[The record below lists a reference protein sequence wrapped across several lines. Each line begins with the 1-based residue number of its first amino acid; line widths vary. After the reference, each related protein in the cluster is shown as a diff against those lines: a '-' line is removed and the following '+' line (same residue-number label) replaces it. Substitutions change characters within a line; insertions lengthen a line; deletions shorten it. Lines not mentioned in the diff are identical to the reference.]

1 VSDVRPSPTPYV
13 AVTRVHPA
21 GGEHHGARG
30 DEREPPEGPSR
41 QLTSAHA
48 TPADDT
54 ATEEAT
60 TCPAQARERTTAHIA
75 EALYSTGDSDGARK
89 ADVTSTMST
98 EQDTVLTAPHVMVST
113 ARLHASATKH
123 TAACNMP
130 ACNARPRHTT
140 KRSDAPNP
148 TCAPVRPQVNSG
160 RVETP
165 TAEPRRASGESA
177 TSMEQAT
184 TLHTA
189 HAMVRSTARPSAA
202 SGTHARDARATDPA
216 RRPDAP
222 NATHAPTRTQVEDG
236 QTEASAEAS
245 EAELGAVRAR
255 EQDEDLRDF
264 YEQHAEVRDALPHC
278 GRASGHAHRVA
289 RAVSCRSSKR
299 ATRAA
304 APQRA

>member
-1 VSDVRPSPTPYV
+1 VSDVRP
-13 AVTRVHPA
+13 
-21 GGEHHGARG
+21 G
-30 DEREPPEGPSR
+30 EREPMKGPSLE
-41 QLTSAHA
+41 LTSAHA
-48 TPADDT
+48 TSANAT

-60 TCPAQARERTTAHIA
+60 TCPAQARECTAAHIA
-75 EALYSTGDSDGARK
+75 EALCSTGDSDGARE
-89 ADVTSTMST
+89 ANVANTMSA
-98 EQDTVLTAPHVMVST
+98 EQDTVLTSPHVMVST
-113 ARLHASATKH
+113 ARLRASTTKH
-123 TAACNMP
+123 PAACNTP
-130 ACNARPRHTT
+130 ACNTRQRHTT
-140 KRSDAPNP
+140 KRSDAPNS
-148 TCAPVRPQVNSG
+148 TRAPVRPQVNSG

-189 HAMVRSTARPSAA
+189 HAVVRSTARPLAA
-202 SGTHARDARATDPA
+202 SGTHAHDARATDPA

-222 NATHAPTRTQVEDG
+222 NATHAPTRTQVDDG
-236 QTEASAEAS
+236 QTEASAKAS

-255 EQDEDLRDF
+255 EQDEDLRAV